1 MKKILSCPG
10 FSILKNKNEVILS
23 MAIFQFHMQVIKR
36 NDGKSVVAA
45 AAYRSASKI
54 ENQYTG
60 IMEDY
65 TKKKWVMHSEIMLP
79 EHAPKEFQDRG
90 HLWNSVEEAEKD
102 RRARLAREVMI
113 ALPNELTPEENL
125 QLVQGFIQDA
135 FVSQGMVADFSI
147 HTPPFTNE
155 QHIPIDQNGQ
165 PTKEEKDMIFQN
177 PHAHILL
184 TMRPLDTNGHW
195 QAKTQK
201 EYLCKRQGEA
211 AAFTAE
217 EFIQAKADGWEKQ
230 YQYFKGREKVWLT
243 PSEAYLENL
252 VRASTNPRSTPYGRE
267 NPKMKYWNSTDAIFS
282 WRKSWEEHVN
292 QALERAGIP
301 ERVDCRSY
309 QAQGLD
315 DVAGIHLGPH
325 GAKQTDS
332 QQYQINEDIK
342 KLNQKNQEIR
352 QTLNELEAEIKQKN
366 DQLYESIAERMGWLR
381 GEILSARYDLEDFQT
396 QREYIQR
403 TAQSLQESVSRVT
416 AARENIQERD
426 RQAQKNISTLRKER
440 EGKFPAWSSRPDEIE
455 AAIQAEEEG
464 IRFRQERL
472 GKILNEE
479 GFSDIRDY
487 ETKARMLTQMESD
500 LQTLDQKISAC
511 EKQIQ
516 EHTHRYEKLCSQ
528 IPDDVSHLADFRKRR
543 KKWSDIYGQ
552 RTSDH
557 IRKRTGKVK
566 TETFDHILH
575 KTDYA
580 LNHTLYLAGRAGYLL
595 ERLDQ
600 SAQRTVSESQ
610 RRNY

>member
-1 MKKILSCPG
+1 
-10 FSILKNKNEVILS
+10 

-65 TKKKWVMHSEIMLP
+65 TKKKWVTHSEIVLP

-90 HLWNSVEEAEKD
+90 YLWNSVEEAEKD

-125 QLVQGFIQDA
+125 QLVQGFVQDA

-147 HTPPFTNE
+147 HNPPVTNE
-155 QHIPIDQNGQ
+155 QHIPVDRNGQ
-165 PTKEEKDMIFQN
+165 PTKDEKDMIFQN

-184 TMRPLDTNGHW
+184 TMRPLDKNGNW
-195 QAKTQK
+195 QPKTQK
-201 EYLCKRQGEA
+201 EYLCKRQGET

-230 YQYFKGREKVWLT
+230 YPYFKGREKVWLT

-252 VRASTNPRSTPYGRE
+252 VRASSNPRSTPYGRE

-315 DVAGIHLGPH
+315 DIAGIHLGPH

-342 KLNQKNQEIR
+342 KLNKKNQEIR
-352 QTLNELEAEIKQKN
+352 QTLGELEAEIKQKN

-396 QREYIQR
+396 QRESLQKA
-403 TAQSLQESVSRVT
+403 AQSLQESVIRIK
-416 AARENIQERD
+416 AARENVQERD
-426 RQAQKNISTLRKER
+426 RQAQKNISTLKKEL
-440 EGKFPAWSSRPDEIE
+440 EGNFPAWSSRPDEIE
-455 AAIQAEEEG
+455 ASIQAEEEG

-472 GKILNEE
+472 GRILNEE
-479 GFSDIRDY
+479 GFSDIQDY

-500 LQTLDQKISAC
+500 LQMLDQKISAC
-511 EKQIQ
+511 EEQIQ
-516 EHTHRYEKLCSQ
+516 EHTRRYEKLCSQ
-528 IPDDVSHLADFRKRR
+528 IPDDVSHLADFRERR
-543 KKWSDIYGQ
+543 KRWSDIYGQ

-566 TETFDHILH
+566 TETFDRILY

-595 ERLDQ
+595 ERMDQ
-600 SAQRTVSESQ
+600 SAQRTVSENQ
-610 RRNY
+610 GRNY

>member
-1 MKKILSCPG
+1 
-10 FSILKNKNEVILS
+10 

-65 TKKKWVMHSEIMLP
+65 TKKKWVTHSEIVLP
-79 EHAPKEFQDRG
+79 EHAPKKFQDRG
-90 HLWNSVEEAEKD
+90 YLWNSVEEAEKD

-125 QLVQGFIQDA
+125 QLVQGFVQDA

-147 HTPPFTNE
+147 HNPPVTNE
-155 QHIPIDQNGQ
+155 QHIPVDRNGQ
-165 PTKEEKDMIFQN
+165 PTKDEKDMIFQN

-184 TMRPLDTNGHW
+184 TMRPLDKNGNW
-195 QAKTQK
+195 QPKTQK
-201 EYLCKRQGEA
+201 EYLCKRQGET

-230 YQYFKGREKVWLT
+230 YPYFKGREKIWLT

-252 VRASTNPRSTPYGRE
+252 VRASGNPRSTPYGRE

-315 DVAGIHLGPH
+315 DIAGIHLGPH

-342 KLNQKNQEIR
+342 KLNKKNQEIR
-352 QTLNELEAEIKQKN
+352 QALGELEAEIKQKN

-381 GEILSARYDLEDFQT
+381 GG
-396 QREYIQR
+396 
-403 TAQSLQESVSRVT
+403 
-416 AARENIQERD
+416 N
-426 RQAQKNISTLRKER
+426 
-440 EGKFPAWSSRPDEIE
+440 P
-455 AAIQAEEEG
+455 
-464 IRFRQERL
+464 
-472 GKILNEE
+472 
-479 GFSDIRDY
+479 
-487 ETKARMLTQMESD
+487 
-500 LQTLDQKISAC
+500 
-511 EKQIQ
+511 
-516 EHTHRYEKLCSQ
+516 LC
-528 IPDDVSHLADFRKRR
+528 PV
-543 KKWSDIYGQ
+543 
-552 RTSDH
+552 
-557 IRKRTGKVK
+557 
-566 TETFDHILH
+566 
-575 KTDYA
+575 
-580 LNHTLYLAGRAGYLL
+580 
-595 ERLDQ
+595 
-600 SAQRTVSESQ
+600 
-610 RRNY
+610 

>member
-1 MKKILSCPG
+1 
-10 FSILKNKNEVILS
+10 

-45 AAYRSASKI
+45 AAYRSASKL

-60 IMEDY
+60 TVEDY
-65 TKKKWVMHSEIMLP
+65 SKKKWVTHSEIMLP
-79 EHAPKEFQDRG
+79 EHAPKEFQDRN

-125 QLVQGFIQDA
+125 KLVQGFIQDA
-135 FVSQGMVADFSI
+135 FVSQGMAADFSI
-147 HTPPFTNE
+147 HNPPVTNE
-155 QHIPIDQNGQ
+155 QHIPIDRNGQ
-165 PTKEEKDMIFQN
+165 PTKDEKDMIFQN

-184 TMRPLDTNGHW
+184 TMRPLDKDGHW

-211 AAFTAE
+211 TAFTAE
-217 EFIQAKADGWEKQ
+217 EFIQAKAEGWEKQ

-252 VRASTNPRSTPYGRE
+252 VRASGNPRSTPYGRE
-267 NPKMKYWNSTDAIFS
+267 NPKMKYWNSTDALFS
-282 WRKSWEEHVN
+282 WRKSWEGHVN
-292 QALERAGIP
+292 QALERTGRP
-301 ERVDCRSY
+301 ERVSCLSY
-309 QAQGLD
+309 EAQGME

-325 GAKQTDS
+325 GAKQTTS
-332 QQYQINEDIK
+332 QRYQINEDIK
-342 KLNQKNQEIR
+342 ELNQKSQEIR
-352 QTLNELEAEIKQKN
+352 RALEELEAEIRQKN

-396 QREYIQR
+396 RRESIQK
-403 TAQSLQESVSRVT
+403 TAQSLQESVSRVKT
-416 AARENIQERD
+416 AKEKVQERD
-426 RQAQKNISTLRKER
+426 RQAQKNISALRKEQ

-455 AAIQAEEEG
+455 TAIQAEEEG

-472 GKILNEE
+472 GKILSEE
-479 GFSDIRDY
+479 GFSNIQDY
-487 ETKARMLTQMESD
+487 ENKARMLSQMEAD
-500 LQTLDQKISAC
+500 LQMLDQKISAC
-511 EKQIQ
+511 EEQIQ
-516 EHTHRYEKLCSQ
+516 EHTRRYEKLCSQ
-528 IPDDVSHLADFRKRR
+528 IPGDVSHLADFRERR
-543 KKWSDIYGQ
+543 KKWSDAYEQ

-557 IRKRTGKVK
+557 IRRQTGRIKAD
-566 TETFDHILH
+566 TFDRILH

-595 ERLDQ
+595 ERMDQ
-600 SAQRTVSESQ
+600 SAQRTMSGSQ
-610 RRNY
+610 GRNY